1 MKRKVYQGI
10 ANKLQAIAYLE
21 NKNSCLNKQFIDI
34 HQDAIDEIMSTAPS
48 GSGFDSGTELNRE
61 ETRCNRLVFNTSF
74 HHMNEYG
81 MYSGW
86 SEHSVI
92 VTPDLTTDIDI
103 RVTGRNRD
111 EIKDYIA
118 ETFSQW
124 LESEEI

>member
-74 HHMNEYG
+74 HHMNECG